1 MTTQKPMKYKT
12 EKQGKVDGLK
22 GWFFE
27 QLNKIDKHLS
37 RKTPKVKGMNYQY
50 QERQNITT
58 DSTDLK
64 E

>member
-50 QERQNITT
+50 QER
-58 DSTDLK
+58 K
-64 E
+64 